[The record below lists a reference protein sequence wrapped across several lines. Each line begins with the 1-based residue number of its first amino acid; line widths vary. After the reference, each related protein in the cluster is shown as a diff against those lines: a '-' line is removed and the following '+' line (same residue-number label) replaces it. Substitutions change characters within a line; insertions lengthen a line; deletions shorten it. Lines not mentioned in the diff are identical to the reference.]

1 MFSGPGRMLTK
12 STDCQR
18 DEKACKTRKQT
29 CRQGSLHGVSD
40 RRLHVQLT
48 QEAKIASDF
57 SLFRAIFAF
66 AGFVSALTGPDV
78 FRPRIFIAA
87 PPALALPGSVW
98 TRQAFR
104 ALSVE
109 LAMPPAGS
117 QSRPLSG
124 GFLFGFMQACKGF
137 TAALPYSLLYPF
149 SQGKDECLAH
159 GCKPSC
165 IHPAGR
171 YPAKIMTAAK
181 PVVLTEPHKA

>member
-1 MFSGPGRMLTK
+1 MAKCAHFTGCAQPIPTLAPGLSAYSGDKGKRMAGEAFPRRRMLTK

-87 PPALALPGSVW
+87 PPARALPGSAW
-98 TRQAFR
+98 TRQAFPR
-104 ALSVE
+104 FERWACHAACWQSKPSTIGRLSVW
-109 LAMPPAGS
+109 LYAGVQRLHGRS
-117 QSRPLSG
+117 AVFASLPFFSG
-124 GFLFGFMQACKGF
+124 K
-137 TAALPYSLLYPF
+137 
-149 SQGKDECLAH
+149 
-159 GCKPSC
+159 
-165 IHPAGR
+165 R
-171 YPAKIMTAAK
+171 
-181 PVVLTEPHKA
+181 